1 MHMHHLHFTIDQLRK
16 ENLVKATEAIAFL
29 ILAFFITVYLPT
41 ILFQFVF
48 ASQQLT
54 EEPAVIRY
62 IPVASFVIAIAYF
75 VYALVGNVRRML
87 QIMKLEKQMAMMDDH
102 DHNDHEEMSMS
113 EAKRT
118 PKRKVSRK

>member
-102 DHNDHEEMSMS
+102 QEMSMT
-113 EAKRT
+113 EAKAVT
-118 PKRKVSRK
+118 KRKIARK

>member
-102 DHNDHEEMSMS
+102 DHDDHEEMSMTETKS
-113 EAKRT
+113 VAKR
-118 PKRKVSRK
+118 KIARK